1 MRHLTALRLRLRD
14 RRGFTM
20 VEMLMTTLILLMVS
34 AVVAGGVPSAANAY
48 FKIVDAANAQILL
61 SNTVTS
67 LRSELAVAA
76 NVETESSDNVKSFT
90 NSGSGWK
97 KELLNSDEG
106 IKIKDTATEGGPMGR
121 GEQLLVPKALSGT
134 VRTSALISKYDSI
147 TYDKLTGVFS
157 IKNLRVEKGN
167 QTLAEISELTV
178 RSVLPKF
185 SA

>member
-1 MRHLTALRLRLRD
+1 MKRLTALRRKLKD
-14 RRGFTM
+14 RSGFTLA
-20 VEMLMTTLILLMVS
+20 EMLMTTLILLMVS

-76 NVETESSDNVKSFT
+76 NVETEGSDNVKSFT
-90 NSGSGWK
+90 GSGSGWK

-106 IKIKDTATEGGPMGR
+106 IKIKDTTTEGGPMGR

-147 TYDKLTGVFS
+147 TYNKSTGVFS

-167 QTLAEISELTV
+167 QTLAQISELTI
-178 RSVLPKF
+178 RSILPKF

>member
-1 MRHLTALRLRLRD
+1 MKRLTALRRRLKD
-14 RRGFTM
+14 RRGFTL

-48 FKIVDAANAQILL
+48 FKIVDASNAQILF

-67 LRSELAVAA
+67 LRSELAVAT
-76 NVETESSDNVKSFT
+76 NVETDASGKVKSFT
-90 NSGSGWK
+90 SGGNGWK
-97 KELLNSDEG
+97 KEFLNSNEG
-106 IKIKDTATEGGPMGR
+106 IKIKDTTTEGGPMGR

-147 TYDKLTGVFS
+147 TYNKSTGVFS